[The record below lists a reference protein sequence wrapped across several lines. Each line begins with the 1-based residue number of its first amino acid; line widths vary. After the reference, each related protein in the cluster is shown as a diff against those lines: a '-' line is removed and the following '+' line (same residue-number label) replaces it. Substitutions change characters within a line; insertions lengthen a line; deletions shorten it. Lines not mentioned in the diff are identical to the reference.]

1 MKRAADLV
9 GVALL
14 APLALPLGLAATAGI
29 CVFDRGEPIFT
40 QTRVGVARQ
49 PFVIYKLRTMRDG
62 EVTGIGRLLRKTG
75 LDELPQLCNVVRG
88 DMSLVGP
95 RPLLQS
101 DIARLG
107 WAGPRHDERWRVR
120 PGVVGPVQLWSTRHC
135 DARLS
140 WVYDRAYVRQ
150 ASLARDVALVGA
162 AGLCAI
168 FGKRRVAQ
176 VFAGWRR
183 RSYR

>member
-1 MKRAADLV
+1 MNRAADLV

-14 APLALPLGLAATAGI
+14 APLALPLGLAATAAI
-29 CVFDRGEPIFT
+29 CVFDRGEPMFT
-40 QTRVGVARQ
+40 QTRVGLGRQ

-62 EVTGIGRLLRKTG
+62 QVTPVGHVLRKTG
-75 LDELPQLCNVVRG
+75 LDELPQLWNVVRG

-95 RPLLQS
+95 RPLLHT
-101 DIARLG
+101 DIARLK
-107 WAGPRHDERWRVR
+107 WDGPDYDLRWSVR
-120 PGVVGPVQLWSTRHC
+120 PGVVGPVQLWSTRQC

-140 WVYDRAYVRQ
+140 WVYDRGYVRQ

-183 RSYR
+183 RSYT

>member
-1 MKRAADLV
+1 MNRAADLV

-14 APLALPLGLAATAGI
+14 APLAVPLGLAATAAI
-29 CVFDRGEPIFT
+29 YVFDRGEPIYT
-40 QTRVGVARQ
+40 QTRVGLARR

-62 EVTGIGRLLRKTG
+62 EVTGLGRALRKTG
-75 LDELPQLCNVVRG
+75 LDEVPQLWNVLRG

-95 RPLLQS
+95 RPLLHT

-107 WAGPRHDERWRVR
+107 WDGPKHDERWRVR
-120 PGVVGPVQLWSTRHC
+120 PGVVGPVQLWSTRQC

-176 VFAGWRR
+176 VFAGLRR
-183 RSYR
+183 RRTI